1 MNLNGLC
8 VGVYPSCPQLT
19 SQGKFVTALFKAA
32 GATPYISPSLLKQLF
47 SGDKP
52 FSENQ
57 KVSFRG
63 TDNFASLT
71 DFFVKN
77 IPDEKVM
84 AVIASFGIPE
94 KAAPNKKAL
103 ASALAMQMRAI
114 VESDANEVDDII
126 AMEYQRLKTE
136 PSAEQ
141 AELSKSLYPG
151 DSAWVLECKPQRSY
165 STNCYDRFSHEW
177 LIQNT
182 GTQAWHRRKLVLTS
196 RFKNGPAVSPYNIE
210 IPDTE
215 AGKDIK
221 IAIDINA
228 GGGEGRFEL
237 IWMMQDSDGND
248 CFPNNRHLFCVSIN
262 TKFEAK

>member
-47 SGDKP
+47 SGGKP

-63 TDNFASLT
+63 IDNFASLT

-94 KAAPNKKAL
+94 KEAPNKKAL

-141 AELSKSLYPG
+141 AELSKPLYPG

-177 LIQNT
+177 LIRNT
-182 GTQAWHRRKLVLTS
+182 GTQAWQRRKLVLTS
-196 RFKNGPAVSPYNIE
+196 HFKNGPAVSPRNIE

-215 AGKDIK
+215 AGKDTK

-237 IWMMQDSDGND
+237 CWAMQDEDGND
-248 CFPNNRHLFCVSIN
+248 CYPNNKHLFYVPIEIE
-262 TKFEAK
+262 FEAE

>member
-47 SGDKP
+47 SGGKP

-63 TDNFASLT
+63 IDNFASLT

-94 KAAPNKKAL
+94 KEAPNKKAL

-141 AELSKSLYPG
+141 AELSKPLYPG

-177 LIQNT
+177 LIRNT
-182 GTQAWHRRKLVLTS
+182 GTQAWQRRKLVLTS
-196 RFKNGPAVSPYNIE
+196 HFKNGPAVSPPQYR
-210 IPDTE
+210 DTRYRS
-215 AGKDIK
+215 GKRHK
-221 IAIDINA
+221 NSHRHKCRWR
-228 GGGEGRFEL
+228 GR
-237 IWMMQDSDGND
+237 
-248 CFPNNRHLFCVSIN
+248 
-262 TKFEAK
+262 